1 MTQKKIKP
9 VDQYAF
15 LTINVDTFTS
25 AVNMSVNGQARDRRQ
40 NNDNVSLYSFGC
52 DVEIQ
57 GTCTYPP
64 ERVHENY
71 RIGISTK
78 PQSQLDFDAKLK
90 DTRVRDEDGSFK
102 YRKVRNRSLPVY
114 DIPEG
119 LGLLDTRRKSPTRGY
134 PSLISEWYHSLCVLD
149 MPDDALCGISSR
161 NLLLCVDGIDPY
173 RLTFLRR
180 KLRIRPA
187 IVSPSSSRAK
197 CPVSRR

>member
-1 MTQKKIKP
+1 MTRKKIKP

-15 LTINVDTFTS
+15 LTINVDKFSS

-40 NNDNVSLYSFGC
+40 DNDNVSLYSFGC

-71 RIGISTK
+71 RIDISTK

-102 YRKVRNRSLPVY
+102 YHKVRGRFLPVY

-119 LGLLDTRRKSPTRGY
+119 LGLLDKERGTTNWNGWLWVPEQTLTQMLILLTNVKPLYLEVHERKIGRTRWINGVRLQMT
-134 PSLISEWYHSLCVLD
+134 
-149 MPDDALCGISSR
+149 
-161 NLLLCVDGIDPY
+161 DPNEE
-173 RLTFLRR
+173 
-180 KLRIRPA
+180 
-187 IVSPSSSRAK
+187 
-197 CPVSRR
+197 